1 MALARVFLAAVER
14 VETHPVNQ
22 GARLMKFLL
31 AAEEVDSQWILAL
44 LDLSSYSIHWIFE
57 NSKSIDGPIEIHD
70 LAPHSDEHSS

>member
-31 AAEEVDSQWILAL
+31 AAEEVDSQ
-44 LDLSSYSIHWIFE
+44 
-57 NSKSIDGPIEIHD
+57 
-70 LAPHSDEHSS
+70 